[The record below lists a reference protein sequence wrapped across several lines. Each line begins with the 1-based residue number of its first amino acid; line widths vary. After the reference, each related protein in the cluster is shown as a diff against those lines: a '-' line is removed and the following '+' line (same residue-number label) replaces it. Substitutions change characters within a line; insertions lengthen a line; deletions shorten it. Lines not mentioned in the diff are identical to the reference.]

1 MCAYQSHGLAM
12 ADPESHKVHE
22 NRRNAIFEALRAGR
36 TPKQIVEFFDYPRAT
51 VYRAAAEYAEI
62 EQLEGSSTTTTRKKR
77 HRESTKRTPELIH
90 AVRESRLM
98 DPSVSI
104 NELAARFCV
113 ARSTMQRIVHEDLR

>member
-1 MCAYQSHGLAM
+1 M
-12 ADPESHKVHE
+12 ADPESRTAHDL
-22 NRRNAIFEALRAGR
+22 RRNAIFEALRAGR
-36 TPKQIVEFFDYPRAT
+36 SPKQIVEFFDYPRAT
-51 VYRAAAEYAEI
+51 VYRAAAEFAEI
-62 EQLEGSSTTTTRKKR
+62 EQAEGGSAAANRKKR

-90 AVRESRLM
+90 AVAETRRL